1 MMHRFLLENLKNKI
15 EKPALKSKLSHLAI
29 SYVHNYKPTRQTLRK
44 HGMLKK
50 LKNVKS
56 IVIIKSDKGDG
67 VAVLDR
73 IQYDKEVKE
82 IISDEIKFKE
92 ISEDSRKFLNSKDSY
107 EH

>member
-1 MMHRFLLENLKNKI
+1 
-15 EKPALKSKLSHLAI
+15 
-29 SYVHNYKPTRQTLRK
+29 
-44 HGMLKK
+44 MLKK

-73 IQYDKEVKE
+73 IQYDKEIKE